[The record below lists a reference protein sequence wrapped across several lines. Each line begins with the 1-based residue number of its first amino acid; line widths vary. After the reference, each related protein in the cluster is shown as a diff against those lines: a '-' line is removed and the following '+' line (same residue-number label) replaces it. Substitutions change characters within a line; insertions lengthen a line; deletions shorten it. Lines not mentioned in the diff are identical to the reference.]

1 MARRIIQSLAI
12 IVVNIAPSSL
22 NKFKLKKIVVVSAEN
37 SKIIAYS
44 LRKIRINPVAP
55 YSILKPET
63 SSDSPSE
70 KSNGVRFVSAIQDTT
85 HRKILNGAKI
95 NKDVK
100 KEFFNSQTKNY
111 VKDFSALYTSIL
123 PILGYNLFPFDMPG

>member
-1 MARRIIQSLAI
+1 VARRIIQSLAI

-70 KSNGVRFVSAIQDTT
+70 KSNGVRLVSAKSITS
-85 HRKILNGAKI
+85 HIISKIGLK
-95 NKDVK
+95 
-100 KEFFNSQTKNY
+100 
-111 VKDFSALYTSIL
+111 
-123 PILGYNLFPFDMPG
+123 